1 MSQKIENNQSG
12 VVFENPPTKDLK
24 QKHTYEYDSKGEE
37 GISQED
43 EEDLET
49 LMEKSTNDNDEPR
62 PTNKEVI
69 ELILD
74 LLNNP
79 DYDLSTKDKKYILQG
94 ALERFEY

>member
-1 MSQKIENNQSG
+1 MNQKFESSQPGVVIENTSVQN
-12 VVFENPPTKDLK
+12 LK
-24 QKHTYEYDSKGEE
+24 QSYGYDSKGEE

-49 LMEKSTNDNDEPR
+49 LMEKSSNDDYEPR

-69 ELILD
+69 ELVLD

-79 DYDLSTKDKKYILQG
+79 DYDLSTMDKKYILQG
-94 ALERFEY
+94 SLERFEY

>member
-24 QKHTYEYDSKGEE
+24 HSYEDDSKGEE

-49 LMEKSTNDNDEPR
+49 LMEKSTNDDDEPR

-79 DYDLSTKDKKYILQG
+79 DYDISTMDKKYILQG

>member
-1 MSQKIENNQSG
+1 VNNIE
-12 VVFENPPTKDLK
+12 PPAQDLK
-24 QKHTYEYDSKGEE
+24 HSYEDDSKGEE

-49 LMEKSTNDNDEPR
+49 LMEKSTNDDDEPR

-79 DYDLSTKDKKYILQG
+79 DYDISTMDKKYILQG

>member
-1 MSQKIENNQSG
+1 MNQKLENSQPGVVIENSSMQN
-12 VVFENPPTKDLK
+12 LK
-24 QKHTYEYDSKGEE
+24 QSYEYDSKGEE

-49 LMEKSTNDNDEPR
+49 LMEKSSNDDYEPR
-62 PTNKEVI
+62 PTNKEII

-74 LLNNP
+74 LLNNS
-79 DYDLSTKDKKYILQG
+79 DYDLSTMDKKYILQG

>member
-1 MSQKIENNQSG
+1 MSQKFENNQPG
-12 VVFENPPTKDLK
+12 VVIENPPAQDLK
-24 QKHTYEYDSKGEE
+24 HSYEDDSKGEE

-49 LMEKSTNDNDEPR
+49 LMEKSTNDGEEEPR

-79 DYDLSTKDKKYILQG
+79 DYDISTMDKKYILQG